1 MLSVIIPI
9 SLSVLF
15 AGGSSDAL
23 AGYYYLR
30 AASDRNKPVTSH
42 SKALEPVYHVT
53 TSSSEKN
60 VIYHSVHHVI
70 SLWGRVHAG
79 FFPFFVICV
88 GSTCEAEQFTLT
100 NGDLA
105 FFLFS
110 FFFFFFLLFLQ
121 VCRFALRILALKAT
135 KLETYFDVGFGQRLG
150 YNSMDSKWG
159 DTSRLYFSTIC
170 GFTSG
175 ICEVWFVCF
184 SSSNSSWIT
193 KEYNEGVPGF
203 RSKVFVCVCVCVV
216 TSARAMTS
224 PLWRNDDVM
233 HYGSDLPSMDCCTAE
248 STATE
253 SVAALFLLPRWV

>member
-1 MLSVIIPI
+1 MRSMPMHCQEP
-9 SLSVLF
+9 SLKT
-15 AGGSSDAL
+15 A
-23 AGYYYLR
+23 
-30 AASDRNKPVTSH
+30 
-42 SKALEPVYHVT
+42 
-53 TSSSEKN
+53 
-60 VIYHSVHHVI
+60 
-70 SLWGRVHAG
+70 HAG
-79 FFPFFVICV
+79 CIPRTVRKVPLSPWLDVFDVVCNNSYLFVCVVCRRQQWRSGWILLSARSQRQKQTCNVPQQSPRTCLSRDDFVQWKKRDIPLSASCDFLVRKGTCRFLPILRHLRREHVRGWTVYTHKWGLSFFSFF
-88 GSTCEAEQFTLT
+88 
-100 NGDLA
+100 
-105 FFLFS
+105 

-203 RSKVFVCVCVCVV
+203 RSKVFVCVCVCCDECPVDDE
-216 TSARAMTS
+216 SAMT
-224 PLWRNDDVM
+224 
-233 HYGSDLPSMDCCTAE
+233 
-248 STATE
+248 
-253 SVAALFLLPRWV
+253 